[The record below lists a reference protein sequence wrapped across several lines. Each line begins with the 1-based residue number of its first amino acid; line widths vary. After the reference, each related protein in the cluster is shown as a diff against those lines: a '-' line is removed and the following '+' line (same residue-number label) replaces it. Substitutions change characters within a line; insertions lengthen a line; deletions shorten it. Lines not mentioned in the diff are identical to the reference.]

1 MYATKPTV
9 AQFLKIISGC
19 HPTPLQQVNVMLTV
33 ADKKKGPFIALYITV
48 NLQAG
53 NRELR

>member
-48 NLQAG
+48 NLRAG